1 VVDTVDEKPT
11 TPGDWF
17 QWDEPDGEWVNY
29 MAMLEEGSNCVPSI
43 DPPFS
48 NEGEM
53 IGAHIHHY
61 MACRLFGKDNS
72 LTSMDDLVSAS
83 FYVDNL
89 MEKFVDKYVDEV
101 LGVEAII
108 KDPDDDEKKI
118 RCDLIA
124 YCKDHDGECTIIDWK
139 YVGKK
144 FYYENYWDQMD
155 RYKRAY
161 NDAQVGSFGPLLS
174 RVLVVAI
181 FPSGRIRTHA
191 YYGGDIN

>member
-1 VVDTVDEKPT
+1 MEKPT
-11 TPGDWF
+11 TPGDWMYDVLSEGK
-17 QWDEPDGEWVNY
+17 WDNY
-29 MAMLEEGSNCVPSI
+29 MGMIEEGSNCVPSV
-43 DPPFS
+43 DGPFS
-48 NEGEM
+48 NEGEK

-61 MACRLFGKDNS
+61 MACRLLGKDNS

-83 FYVDNL
+83 FYVNNL

-108 KDPDDDEKKI
+108 KDPRDNRKI

-139 YVGKK
+139 YVGKN
-144 FYYENYWDQMD
+144 FYYENYWNQMD
-155 RYKRAY
+155 QYKRVY
-161 NDAQVGSFGPLLS
+161 NDAQCCSFGPLLS

-181 FPSGRIRTHA
+181 FPSGRVRTHA

>member
-1 VVDTVDEKPT
+1 MVDMVNEKPT

-29 MAMLEEGSNCVPSI
+29 MAMLEEGSNRVPSI
-43 DPPFS
+43 DSPFS

-61 MACRLFGKDNS
+61 MACRLLGKDNS

-108 KDPDDDEKKI
+108 KDPRDDKKI

-155 RYKRAY
+155 RYKKIY
-161 NDAQVGSFGPLLS
+161 NDAQCCSFGPLLS

-181 FPSGRIRTHA
+181 FPSGRISTHA

>member
-1 VVDTVDEKPT
+1 MEKST
-11 TPGDWF
+11 TPGDWMYDVLSEGK
-17 QWDEPDGEWVNY
+17 WDNY
-29 MAMLEEGSNCVPSI
+29 MGMIEEGSNRVPSA
-43 DPPFS
+43 DGPFN
-48 NEGEM
+48 NEGERT
-53 IGAHIHHY
+53 GALIHQKV
-61 MACRLFGKDNS
+61 ACRLLGKEQPH
-72 LTSMDDLVSAS
+72 APIIER
-83 FYVDNL
+83 YVDNI
-89 MEKFVDKYVDEV
+89 MEKFVNKHVDEV

-108 KDPDDDEKKI
+108 KDPRDNKKI

-155 RYKRAY
+155 QYKKVY
-161 NDAQVGSFGPLLS
+161 NDAQCCSFGPLLS

-181 FPSGRIRTHA
+181 FPSGRIKTHA

>member
-1 VVDTVDEKPT
+1 MVDTVNEKPT

-61 MACRLFGKDNS
+61 MACRLLGKDNS